1 MLSITALDPIEHGLL
16 FERFLNPERMSLPDF
31 DIDFCIEGRDKVIE
45 YVQNKYGVDSVA
57 QIGTLGTMAARG
69 LQEM

>member
-1 MLSITALDPIEHGLL
+1 MDY
-16 FERFLNPERMSLPDF
+16 FLRDFLTPERMSLPDF

-45 YVQNKYGVDSVA
+45 YVQNKYGVESVA

-69 LQEM
+69 VT